1 MPLNTR
7 SFVCGGCGNV
17 ENRDVNAA
25 YNVLEAGRSLGSGA
39 TPARPRKGLVA
50 LLPPNPVGFKPW
62 EVSEF

>member
-1 MPLNTR
+1 
-7 SFVCGGCGNV
+7 V

-50 LLPPNPVGFKPW
+50 LLPPNPIGFKPW